1 MLTKSDFF
9 ISNNSLEFLKAY
21 ESFSWLEKDISQK
34 NGLQITAFGDLIF
47 RNANGSVSM
56 LDLIEGSIVDI
67 ADSVY
72 DFQNKISTKTFQEEM
87 LLSNL
92 ILSLKEKNI
101 LRNEHQVYAFKV
113 PMILGGKAQTENVH
127 LMDLKVWI
135 HIIGQIHQQ
144 VKSLPPGSEI
154 TKFLIRD

>member
-1 MLTKSDFF
+1 MLTKIDFF
-9 ISNNSLEFLKAY
+9 INVSSNEFLKAY
-21 ESFSWLEKDISQK
+21 ESFVWLEKDIIHK
-34 NGLQITAFGDLIF
+34 DVLQITAFGDLIF

-56 LDLIEGSIVDI
+56 LDLIEGSIADI
-67 ADSVY
+67 ADSVN
-72 DFQNKISTKTFQEEM
+72 DFQNKISRKTFQEDI

-101 LRNEHQVYAFKV
+101 LRNEHQVYAFKL
-113 PMILGGKAQTENVH
+113 PMVLGGKAQTENIH

-154 TKFLIRD
+154 TKFLIKD